1 MYAVSSLVSLILY
14 GMAMTALIM
23 GISTFRQNDRS
34 GVGLK
39 MLFVFASVFVWD
51 AGYAWMGLCYE
62 SEWAYAARA
71 IALLGVYIYML
82 TAIEYVGDLS
92 RYSRTGRNVFY
103 VIYSVAAVIS
113 WLKIIQSSSV
123 SFVMTPWGY
132 WYKSTMTW
140 GRYLQFA
147 CILVA
152 IVFFFIILAY
162 WRRTTILEREH
173 MIIKR
178 FMLFA
183 PIMFCGYVFDT
194 LMPSMYDIAAVPG
207 SAVAAFI
214 SAMLLYG
221 ISRRYMAFGIYERNI
236 SQYVFRDVSVP
247 VVVLDGSGK
256 TVIWNRIAPDYFG
269 VNSEDMAGLKLD
281 ELMSL
286 TDEDELLDGTDGE
299 EIYIVNGSDASDT
312 DQRAYC
318 RLSRTS
324 YYDEFNDLMYT
335 ICFVQDV
342 TDIREAFS
350 QMNISRRMAED
361 ASTSKSVF
369 LTNMSYEVRTPM
381 NAIMGISDILLSD
394 PQIGDEER
402 QQIRHIYEAGD
413 SVLGIIND
421 VLDISKIEAG
431 HNDMVEASYSL
442 PDMLHAINSIIRVRI
457 AATSLEYIVDVDE
470 TMPQMLIGDELR
482 IRQIFMNLISFAIG
496 CTEKGYIH
504 IRIRGEREY
513 GGLRLF
519 ADISDTGASLRAE
532 ETAYL
537 FDAFNRTDTHRM
549 RMAQGSGLALS
560 ISRRLAQAMDGDI
573 TVESGHGRGTTFHLN
588 IFQRM
593 AEDDPIGAD
602 LAAAIRNDSYEFKE
616 KKDSFEYHAYPDKRI
631 LVVDDTKVNLMVAKG
646 LLAPYGMQVDVA
658 GKGTEAVRLAS
669 QHRYDIILMDH
680 MMPEMDG
687 VETLH
692 AIRGLGG
699 YNLTVPVIALT
710 ANAVDGTRDMLI
722 AEGMQGFIA
731 KPIDKKLLNDVI
743 EKYC

>member
-1 MYAVSSLVSLILY
+1 MYAFSALVSLILY
-14 GMAMTALIM
+14 GMAMTALIL
-23 GISTFRQNDRS
+23 GISTFRQSDKS
-34 GVGLK
+34 KVGLK
-39 MLFVFASVFVWD
+39 MLLVFASVFVWD

-62 SEWAYAARA
+62 SEWAYVARA

-82 TAIEYVGDLS
+82 AAIEYVGELA
-92 RYSRTGRNVFY
+92 RYPRTGRSVFAA
-103 VIYSVAAVIS
+103 IYGAAALIS
-113 WLKIIQSSSV
+113 WLKIIQPSSV

-132 WYKSTMTW
+132 WFKSTMTW

-147 CILVA
+147 CILVS
-152 IVFFFIILAY
+152 IVFFFIILSY
-162 WRRTTILEREH
+162 WRHTTVLEREH

-178 FMLFA
+178 FTLFA

-194 LMPSMYDIAAVPG
+194 LMPSLYDIAAVPG
-207 SAVAAFI
+207 SAVSAFI

-236 SQYVFRDVSVP
+236 SQYVFRDVNVP
-247 VVVLDGSGK
+247 VLVLDGSGK
-256 TVIWNRIAPDYFG
+256 TVIWNRIAPAYFG
-269 VNSEDMAGLKLD
+269 VDSGDMAGLKLD
-281 ELMSL
+281 ELISL

-299 EIYIVNGSDASDT
+299 EIYIVNNGKSPDT
-312 DQRAYC
+312 ERKAYC
-318 RLSRTS
+318 RLSKTS

-342 TDIREAFS
+342 TDIREAMS
-350 QMNISRRMAED
+350 QMNISRRIAED

-369 LTNMSYEVRTPM
+369 LANMSHEVRTPM
-381 NAIMGISDILLSD
+381 NAIMGISDILLAD
-394 PQIGDEER
+394 PQIRDDER
-402 QQIRHIYEAGD
+402 RQIRNIYEAGN
-413 SVLGIIND
+413 SVMGIIND

-431 HNDMVEASYSL
+431 HNDMVEAPYSL
-442 PDMLHAINSIIRVRI
+442 PDMLHAINSIIRVKI

-470 TMPQMLIGDELR
+470 TLPQILIGDEPR
-482 IRQIFMNLISFAIG
+482 IRQIFMNLITFVIN

-513 GGLRLF
+513 GGLRMY
-519 ADISDTGASLRAE
+519 ADISDTGAGLRPE
-532 ETAYL
+532 EAGHL
-537 FDAFNRTDTHRM
+537 FDAFTRIDTHRM
-549 RMAQGSGLALS
+549 RVAQGAGLGLS

-573 TVESGHGRGTTFHLN
+573 TVESAHGRGTVFHVN

-593 AEDDPIGAD
+593 GEDEPIGAEM
-602 LAAAIRNDSYEFKE
+602 AAAIRNDSYEFKE
-616 KKDSFEYHAYPDKRI
+616 KRDSFAYREYPDKSV
-631 LVVDDTKVNLMVAKG
+631 LVVDDSKVNLMVAKG
-646 LLAPYGMQVDVA
+646 LLAPYGLQVDVA
-658 GKGTEAVRLAS
+658 DRGTEAVRLAA

-692 AIRGLGG
+692 AIRDLGG
-699 YNLTVPVIALT
+699 YNLTVPIIALT

-722 AEGMQGFIA
+722 AEGMQDFIA
-731 KPIDKKLLNDVI
+731 KPIDKKILNDVI